1 MALIPGTSLGPY
13 QIDVPLGAGGMGEV
27 YKATDTR
34 LDRTVAIKAAG
45 TRIGG
50 PAGGYISRCKLPRV
64 SPWLAA
70 VSLSG
75 LLVLA
80 GFSFQPSL
88 AQVSATV
95 VLTGARVI
103 DGTGRAPLEQATLLI
118 SSGRIQAVGAASEV
132 PIPDGAAR
140 VDVSGKTIMP
150 GLINAHAHLNDGD
163 ETLSLYDQLLAQ
175 LRLYAEY
182 GVTTIH
188 TLGDDGVES
197 VRVRDEQARGD
208 TLDRARLYVSGPNV
222 VAETVAEARQ
232 GVDRVAE
239 LRVNIIK
246 TRLDATPNDMA
257 PEVYRALIDQAHQRG
272 LRVVAHLV
280 ALDDAKGLV
289 DAGVDVIAHSV
300 RDQDV
305 DAELIAKLTRLDVG
319 YIPTLTRNLAVFLY
333 ETTPAFFSDA
343 FFLRGADAYRAD
355 MEQIQDP
362 ALHEQVRTSE
372 QAQVAKKTLQQ
383 AKRNLKLLADGG
395 VTIAMGTDSGTQLG
409 RWQGYF
415 EHVELE
421 LMVEAGLTPMQA
433 LVAAT
438 GDGARVMHLDELG
451 TLEPGK
457 WADLVVLNANPLADI
472 KNTRQ
477 IDSVWVAGRRLA
489 VGN

>member
-1 MALIPGTSLGPY
+1 ML
-13 QIDVPLGAGGMGEV
+13 
-27 YKATDTR
+27 
-34 LDRTVAIKAAG
+34 
-45 TRIGG
+45 
-50 PAGGYISRCKLPRV
+50 RV
-64 SPWLAA
+64 LTWLAA
-70 VSLSG
+70 VSLG
-75 LLVLA
+75 GFLVLA
-80 GFSFQPSL
+80 GVSFKPSL
-88 AQVSATV
+88 AQAPTTV

-118 SSGRIQAVGAASEV
+118 RNGRIQAVCAPAEV
-132 PIPDGAAR
+132 QTPDGAAR

-163 ETLSLYDQLLAQ
+163 ETLPLYDQLLAQ

-197 VRVRDEQARGD
+197 VRVRDEQERGD

-222 VAETVAEARQ
+222 VAETVEEARQ
-232 GVDRVAE
+232 NIDRVADM
-239 LRVNIIK
+239 RVNIIK
-246 TRLDATPNDMA
+246 TRLNATPNDMT
-257 PEVYRALIDQAHQRG
+257 PEVYRAIIDQAHQRG
-272 LRVVAHLV
+272 LRVAAHLV
-280 ALDDAKGLV
+280 DLDDAKGLV
-289 DAGVDVIAHSV
+289 DAGLDVVAHSV

-305 DAELIAKLTRLDVG
+305 DAKLISELTRLEVA
-319 YIPTLTRNLAVFLY
+319 YIPTLTRCLSVFLY
-333 ETTPAFFSDA
+333 ETTPAFFSDE

-362 ALHEQVRTSE
+362 DLQEKVRNSE
-372 QAQVAKKTLQQ
+372 QAQVAKKMLEQ

-438 GDGARVMHLDELG
+438 GDGARVMNLDELG

-457 WADLVVLNANPLADI
+457 WADFVVLNANPLADI

-477 IDSVWVAGRRLA
+477 IYSVWVAGHGLA
-489 VGN
+489 EGN